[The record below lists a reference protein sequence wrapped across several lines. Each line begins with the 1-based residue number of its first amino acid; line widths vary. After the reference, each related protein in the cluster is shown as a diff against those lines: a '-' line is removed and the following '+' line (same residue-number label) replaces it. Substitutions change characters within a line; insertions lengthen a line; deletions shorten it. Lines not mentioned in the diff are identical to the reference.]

1 MDEIHIRAWGRV
13 QGVFFRRATKK
24 TAAKLGLKG
33 YVCNC
38 NDGGIE
44 ICFLGDRLAAENLLA
59 AIEKSNPLV
68 RIDRKE
74 INVRSRGENFSDFSI
89 RNQDAV

>member
-13 QGVFFRRATKK
+13 QGVFFRRAAQR
-24 TAAKLGLKG
+24 AAKKLGLKG

-38 NDGGIE
+38 SDGGIE
-44 ICFLGDRLAAENLLA
+44 ICYLGNQESAETFLS
-59 AIEKSNPLV
+59 AIQKTNPLV

-74 INVRSRGENFSDFSI
+74 VSVCTSAESFSDFRI
-89 RNQDAV
+89 RDAV

>member
-13 QGVFFRRATKK
+13 QGVFFRRATQH
-24 TAAKLGLKG
+24 AAKKLGLKG

-38 NDGGIE
+38 SDGSIE
-44 ICFLGDRLAAENLLA
+44 ICYLGNQEKADTLLLA
-59 AIEKSNPLV
+59 IQKCNPLV

-74 INVRSRGENFSDFSI
+74 ISTCQNVEGFSDFRI
-89 RNQDAV
+89 RDAI